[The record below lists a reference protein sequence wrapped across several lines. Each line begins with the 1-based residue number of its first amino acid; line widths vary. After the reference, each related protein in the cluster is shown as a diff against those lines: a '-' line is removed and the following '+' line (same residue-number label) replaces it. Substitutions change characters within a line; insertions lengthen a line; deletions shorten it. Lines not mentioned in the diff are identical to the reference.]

1 MMLTQFVFDYILS
14 SGRKQ
19 TGKAP
24 TRWVGDGH
32 RQSQALVGSKPTD
45 HTSNKIGDMAEQA

>member
-1 MMLTQFVFDYILS
+1 MILTNCLLDYIINC
-14 SGRKQ
+14 GRKQ

-45 HTSNKIGDMAEQA
+45 HTRFGNTFS

>member
-1 MMLTQFVFDYILS
+1 MMLTYNALDYIITR
-14 SGRKQ
+14 GRKQ

-45 HTSNKIGDMAEQA
+45 HTSLF